1 MSFSDPSGKCP
12 VGTEDVGNGICEPV
26 DGPVPQKPGDNSPLP
41 PTEGYDPTQPPQEGI
56 SWVPLVDPLRAGA
69 PGLPKNKNGAQ
80 NSVPGWEGTKNLCG
94 LVSLAAIFHAYDSQI
109 TTSDLVSKFDYWRH
123 HLAPNKDWAPKGPG
137 YQGIDELVNFVNY
150 RYYPHW
156 IARKYALG
164 ADLGITIKTRLLQ
177 HQYMIVGVVLDPENG
192 RLKTVHKEGYAD
204 HWVVVTGI
212 SKQYIKWGNTSSKN
226 WVRIFDPYRNQTMY
240 YWYSDFLRTKEL
252 NSAYLFVTHSN
263 DLRIPNYPCRPN

>member
-1 MSFSDPSGKCP
+1 ML
-12 VGTEDVGNGICEPV
+12 NL
-26 DGPVPQKPGDNSPLP
+26 LP
-41 PTEGYDPTQPPQEGI
+41 M
-56 SWVPLVDPLRAGA
+56 
-69 PGLPKNKNGAQ
+69 
-80 NSVPGWEGTKNLCG
+80 
-94 LVSLAAIFHAYDSQI
+94 
-109 TTSDLVSKFDYWRH
+109 
-123 HLAPNKDWAPKGPG
+123 
-137 YQGIDELVNFVNY
+137 
-150 RYYPHW
+150 
-156 IARKYALG
+156 ALG